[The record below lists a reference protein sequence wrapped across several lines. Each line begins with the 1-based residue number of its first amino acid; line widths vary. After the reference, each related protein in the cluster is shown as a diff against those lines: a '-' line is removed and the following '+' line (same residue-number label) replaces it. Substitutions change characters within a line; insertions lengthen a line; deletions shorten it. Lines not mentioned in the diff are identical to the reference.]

1 MTGKQIQEVQDEA
14 LRIYRDYAHL
24 TFREAIAKAI
34 KIIKK
39 REEIEN
45 DRERI

>member
-1 MTGKQIQEVQDEA
+1 MTGKQIQQVQDEA

-34 KIIKK
+34 EIMIK
-39 REEIEN
+39 REDLEGASSE
-45 DRERI
+45 

>member
-14 LRIYRDYAHL
+14 LRIYRDYAHM

-34 KIIKK
+34 EIIKK
-39 REEIEN
+39 KQELEGASSE
-45 DRERI
+45 

>member
-1 MTGKQIQEVQDEA
+1 MTGKEIQEVQDEA

-34 KIIKK
+34 KIMKK
-39 REEIEN
+39 KQELEGASNE
-45 DRERI
+45 